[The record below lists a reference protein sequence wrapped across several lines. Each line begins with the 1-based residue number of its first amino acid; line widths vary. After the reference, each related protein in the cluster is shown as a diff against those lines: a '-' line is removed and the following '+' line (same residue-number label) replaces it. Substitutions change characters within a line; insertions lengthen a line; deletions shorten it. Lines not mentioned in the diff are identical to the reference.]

1 MMKQNKESEA
11 ITNNVSEQVDKKSK
25 YPLERMENRLV
36 KEIEK
41 KQTRCIFVAD
51 YGKNLIKAYNPT
63 INKVEVYNDDDL
75 INLNFSGIQS
85 GDLFV
90 MEECHLRA
98 SELNSLSHHLTIERL
113 LHMKKVAEQKNIEIR
128 LFPQSKTPMAR
139 KLNGYPEKDDKND
152 EVDVISIYKF
162 LQHYPKYYKTCQK
175 FNPRSHEEYKK
186 ETEIYHKTLQEL
198 NKDLNIARTLG
209 YGALG
214 KTYTNYHDSIIDWI
228 LKNKD
233 EIALR
238 VEKVAPLSTLYLSY
252 NKTKY
257 EKGIR
262 QLNSFANKPYK
273 LYMTVAFFLRPDG
286 TARMNP
292 ICDKLPFF
300 EYIKYWYLSLKP
312 YHHRGGLAGSNYKRH
327 NRSSDNDLP
336 KKFDPFAS
344 YENHD
349 RMKIARSASDKNYR
363 NAIRVIRQMIIED
376 PNIDTKDSRPQ

>member
-1 MMKQNKESEA
+1 MNQKKELETVNK
-11 ITNNVSEQVDKKSK
+11 NVSDGATKKSK
-25 YPLERMENRLV
+25 YPLNRMENRLM
-36 KEIEK
+36 KEMEK
-41 KQTRCIFVAD
+41 KKTRCTFVAD

-63 INKVEVYNDDDL
+63 TNKVEVYSDDDL

-98 SELNSLSHHLTIERL
+98 SELNSMAHHLTIERL

-139 KLNGYPEKDDKND
+139 KLNGYPKKEDKND
-152 EVDVISIYKF
+152 EVDAISIYKF
-162 LQHYPKYYKTCQK
+162 LQHYPDYYKTCQK
-175 FNPRSHEEYKK
+175 FNPRPHKEYKQK
-186 ETEIYHKTLQEL
+186 TEPYHKVLHEL

-214 KTYTNYHDSIIDWI
+214 KTYKNYHDAIIDWI

-238 VEKVAPLSTLYLSY
+238 VEKVAPLSTLHLSY
-252 NKTKY
+252 HKTKY

-262 QLNSFANKPYK
+262 QLNSFADKPYK

-292 ICDKLPFF
+292 ICDKLPFIK
-300 EYIKYWYLSLKP
+300 YIKYWYLSLKP
-312 YHHRGGLAGSNYKRH
+312 YHHKGGLAGSNYKRH
-327 NRSSDNDLP
+327 DRPSDNDLP
-336 KKFDPFAS
+336 KKFDPFVS
-344 YENHD
+344 YDNHD
-349 RMKIARSASDKNYR
+349 MMKRARSASDKRYR
-363 NAIRVIRQMIIED
+363 DVIRVIRQMIIED
-376 PNIDTKDSRPQ
+376 PNIDTKDSRP